1 MTSINWFMA
10 LANGNWACGR
20 PQPACGSAIG
30 VVAFAAWVAASLG
43 CLLNPACLLADTAP
57 AEREYAAYV
66 KKGYREAETRY
77 QGRPSD
83 NEAAWQFA
91 RACFDLADLATNRT
105 ERAAIAER
113 GIAACRPVIE
123 RAPNLVPAH
132 YYLGMNLAQLA
143 QTKTLGA
150 LKLVTQM
157 EREFTLTCK
166 LDEQYDYAGSD
177 RNLGLLYRDAPSLG
191 SIGSRTKAREHLQRA
206 VDLAPQ
212 YPENRLN
219 LIETYVKWADRDGAQ
234 RELQALD
241 KIWPSARTNLA
252 GVAWSASW
260 GDWEQRREKARKK
273 LASSAG
279 KR

>member
-1 MTSINWFMA
+1 
-10 LANGNWACGR
+10 LANGNWGCGR
-20 PQPACGSAIG
+20 PQPAAGRVISMLG
-30 VVAFAAWVAASLG
+30 VAVWVTASLG
-43 CLLNPACLLADTAP
+43 CLLHPANLLADTAP
-57 AEREYAAYV
+57 AEMEYATYV
-66 KKGYREAETRY
+66 RKGYREAETRY

-132 YYLGMNLAQLA
+132 YYLGMDLAQLA

-157 EREFTLTCK
+157 EREFTLTRK
-166 LDEQYDYAGSD
+166 LDEQFDYAGSD
-177 RNLGLLYRDAPSLG
+177 RNLGLLYRDAPSIG
-191 SIGSRTKAREHLQRA
+191 SIGSGTKAREHLERA
-206 VDLAPQ
+206 VKLAPQ

-241 KIWPSARTNLA
+241 KIWPNAHTNFV

-260 GDWEQRREKARKK
+260 ADWEQRREKARQK
-273 LASSAG
+273 LENSAR